1 MDKKKHISKIFILFL
16 LLTNLSTLAQ
26 IDSILQLSLW
36 LRADSGFVLDL
47 GGHVKQWNDLSP
59 NQFIFVQNDSS
70 ARPLYGSAYGKPVLV
85 FDGNNDYFDGGDIL
99 SLTNQGTTIFL
110 LSKINN
116 SIGSFLA
123 KSLAGGVSSR
133 YSLLVENNNFEFLF
147 HENNSH
153 LISYPITNIY
163 YLWTLEIKN
172 SENKIIVRK
181 NGVPIDSTSFN
192 GSFDMTSP
200 YNFLIGAYNNGSGT
214 IPPILFLNGEIAEI
228 VFINKNLNKITRNAI
243 EKYIMDKYA
252 PPVKLPND
260 TILTSFCPYVIKPD
274 GYYTS
279 YTWNDNS
286 TNDSLVVNHFGLF
299 SVTVTDIF
307 GRQSSDSIY
316 VQFPENNLEH
326 IQFLCENDS
335 VILQT
340 GLTYPEFNFLWQNG
354 DTLPNYTVY
363 SPGKYYIYIT
373 DQHGCTYFSD
383 TIFVQYDPFQYE
395 NVLPDTI
402 SICLGDTL
410 FGYHSEA
417 LSYYWST
424 GENTSFILP
433 SQQAWYSVTITNSR
447 GCKLVDS
454 CFVHIKGQKPQP
466 SIILSLQCSRQNILY
481 QGISTGAIAQW
492 SWIIQDSI
500 FYNGQNVQ
508 HLYTNPGIYHTFL
521 HVVDSN
527 TCNAFAYSTDTIYDT
542 PKVNFDYSVG
552 CNGQNTVF
560 TSNVFCL
567 DSIYSFLWNVNGQ
580 SYTGKTIH
588 DSFNQS
594 SLIVMNKVISAH
606 GCSDST
612 LQVILTQTQQP
623 IKAIINFPNDG
634 LNIIEDT
641 ILFSWNSFNQL
652 SLIEISDDYNFG
664 QTIYRSLKSSLHNQ
678 KVNLLPINDTLY
690 WRVWTYNEC
699 NDSIVSNTHH
709 FTRFNEF
716 SETNVKLSLSADK
729 GIIDSLNLIKIW
741 KDFSP
746 NQYDFIQS
754 NHQFRPRMEIAESLN
769 NKPVITFDG
778 INDYLFGGNILNL
791 TQQGTSIFIVAKTN
805 SPNGCVIAKS
815 LYGGASSRY
824 SLFFN
829 NDNDV
834 FLYHDNNTSNLAFS
848 SNNQFN
854 LWSFIIKNSANKI
867 IGQKNSSETNQI
879 SIDGSFDMTSSYDFL
894 IGAYNNSNGTIPP
907 VVFLN
912 GSIAEIIMYDKSLTE
927 QQHNLIEQYLMDKY
941 APPVLLPA
949 DTILTSF
956 CPFAIVPKGYFTSY
970 QWSTGGTNDTL
981 IVQQGGKYIVTATDI
996 FGRTSKDSIVVTFP
1010 STNIPDTVFVCI
1022 GDSVLIT
1029 SSLGNLV
1036 DYQWSNGGFK
1046 NYTHVKDEGWYYIT
1060 ITDMQSCSNIDSFY
1074 VKVDSLSSWS
1084 LFGNDSTNL
1093 CSGNLLTIE
1102 SIPYNISS
1110 YIWQPTNDHTNNTV
1124 VSQTGWYS
1132 VEVQDINQCRQ
1143 KDSVFVTIMGLAPI
1157 ANFSFSHTCKG
1168 QETFFTDQSVSLDTS
1183 PVSSWQWII
1192 QNDTIITQH
1201 PVYQFSDYGNYTI
1214 KLVVGTS
1221 SGCYQTNEQDI
1232 SIFPLP
1238 NPSFSAVRLCSGHE
1252 TYFDSHTSIPIGNVI
1267 GLTWIWGD
1275 GTSSFDSDTTHVY
1288 SQPGSYLVTLIAES
1302 DQNCV
1307 DSISQNIEIKPSPI
1321 AGFDVSPS
1329 CNLNPTFFVDT
1340 SKTDYFNPIMQWTWS
1355 FGDGGTSHTQ
1365 HPNHIYQQTGIYTVE
1380 LITKSLNG
1388 CMDTTQQSITV
1399 SSKPNADFNV
1409 DNACVGQ
1416 SILLQD
1422 HSTITNGQITEWNW
1436 YVHNDYFS
1444 SLQNPTYIPS
1454 ELNNL
1459 PFTLIVKSNTRCTD
1473 TISKSI
1479 TVYPKPFVNFDLNP
1493 TYGALPLTVQ
1503 FINHSEFGSSNW
1515 NFGDGSFSS
1524 QANPIHV
1531 FQDSGLYRVWLTQTS
1546 IHGCIDSVSKTVL
1559 VVPNLLDLAIES
1571 VNYTKQ
1577 ASFIFIHTLISNVG
1591 TLPIENPVLSL
1602 IVDGQTFVSEIV
1614 YDTLFSGEKRYYT
1627 FNGIIPTASGMPNYL
1642 CVNGSIL
1649 STQQEVNLYN
1659 NENCLSFSEEE
1670 QILNLYPNPANDQ
1683 LYMLL
1688 QLNEE
1693 QNVLFSIID
1702 ITGKTVYQDQRYL
1715 QNVLHKINI
1724 DITSLSQGMY
1734 ALQVK
1739 TKKHTFVHKFIKE

>member
-1 MDKKKHISKIFILFL
+1 MDRSTISSYWSGNIGEIIGF
-16 LLTNLSTLAQ
+16 NRSLS
-26 IDSILQLSLW
+26 
-36 LRADSGFVLDL
+36 
-47 GGHVKQWNDLSP
+47 
-59 NQFIFVQNDSS
+59 
-70 ARPLYGSAYGKPVLV
+70 
-85 FDGNNDYFDGGDIL
+85 
-99 SLTNQGTTIFL
+99 
-110 LSKINN
+110 
-116 SIGSFLA
+116 
-123 KSLAGGVSSR
+123 
-133 YSLLVENNNFEFLF
+133 
-147 HENNSH
+147 
-153 LISYPITNIY
+153 
-163 YLWTLEIKN
+163 N
-172 SENKIIVRK
+172 SE
-181 NGVPIDSTSFN
+181 S
-192 GSFDMTSP
+192 
-200 YNFLIGAYNNGSGT
+200 
-214 IPPILFLNGEIAEI
+214 
-228 VFINKNLNKITRNAI
+228 
-243 EKYIMDKYA
+243 
-252 PPVKLPND
+252 
-260 TILTSFCPYVIKPD
+260 
-274 GYYTS
+274 
-279 YTWNDNS
+279 
-286 TNDSLVVNHFGLF
+286 
-299 SVTVTDIF
+299 
-307 GRQSSDSIY
+307 
-316 VQFPENNLEH
+316 
-326 IQFLCENDS
+326 
-335 VILQT
+335 
-340 GLTYPEFNFLWQNG
+340 
-354 DTLPNYTVY
+354 
-363 SPGKYYIYIT
+363 
-373 DQHGCTYFSD
+373 
-383 TIFVQYDPFQYE
+383 
-395 NVLPDTI
+395 
-402 SICLGDTL
+402 
-410 FGYHSEA
+410 
-417 LSYYWST
+417 
-424 GENTSFILP
+424 
-433 SQQAWYSVTITNSR
+433 
-447 GCKLVDS
+447 
-454 CFVHIKGQKPQP
+454 
-466 SIILSLQCSRQNILY
+466 
-481 QGISTGAIAQW
+481 
-492 SWIIQDSI
+492 
-500 FYNGQNVQ
+500 
-508 HLYTNPGIYHTFL
+508 
-521 HVVDSN
+521 
-527 TCNAFAYSTDTIYDT
+527 
-542 PKVNFDYSVG
+542 
-552 CNGQNTVF
+552 
-560 TSNVFCL
+560 
-567 DSIYSFLWNVNGQ
+567 
-580 SYTGKTIH
+580 
-588 DSFNQS
+588 
-594 SLIVMNKVISAH
+594 
-606 GCSDST
+606 
-612 LQVILTQTQQP
+612 
-623 IKAIINFPNDG
+623 
-634 LNIIEDT
+634 
-641 ILFSWNSFNQL
+641 
-652 SLIEISDDYNFG
+652 
-664 QTIYRSLKSSLHNQ
+664 
-678 KVNLLPINDTLY
+678 
-690 WRVWTYNEC
+690 
-699 NDSIVSNTHH
+699 
-709 FTRFNEF
+709 
-716 SETNVKLSLSADK
+716 
-729 GIIDSLNLIKIW
+729 
-741 KDFSP
+741 
-746 NQYDFIQS
+746 
-754 NHQFRPRMEIAESLN
+754 
-769 NKPVITFDG
+769 
-778 INDYLFGGNILNL
+778 
-791 TQQGTSIFIVAKTN
+791 
-805 SPNGCVIAKS
+805 
-815 LYGGASSRY
+815 
-824 SLFFN
+824 
-829 NDNDV
+829 
-834 FLYHDNNTSNLAFS
+834 
-848 SNNQFN
+848 
-854 LWSFIIKNSANKI
+854 
-867 IGQKNSSETNQI
+867 
-879 SIDGSFDMTSSYDFL
+879 
-894 IGAYNNSNGTIPP
+894 
-907 VVFLN
+907 
-912 GSIAEIIMYDKSLTE
+912 
-927 QQHNLIEQYLMDKY
+927 NLIEQYLMDKY

-981 IVQQGGKYIVTATDI
+981 IVQQSGKYIVTAIDI

-1010 STNIPDTVFVCI
+1010 STNIPDTVFICN

-1036 DYQWSNGGFK
+1036 DYQWSNGSIK
-1046 NYTHVKDEGWYYIT
+1046 NYSYLKNEGWYYIT

-1074 VKVDSLSSWS
+1074 VKVDSLSTWS
-1084 LFGNDSTNL
+1084 LFSNDSTNF

-1132 VEVQDINQCRQ
+1132 VEIQDINQCRQ

-1459 PFTLIVKSNTRCTD
+1459 PFTLIVKSNSRCTD

-1503 FINHSEFGSSNW
+1503 FINLSEFGSSNW